1 MSFNM
6 RNLLIL
12 FLLFAMM
19 HHRAVAQNYRVTGTV
34 SDKNNR
40 ERLEGVNVLLYSGKE
55 KKLLKFT
62 TTTSK
67 GAFSMMIPDSLAGKG
82 YFQFSFMGYETLRKN
97 IQNEK
102 KWDIYLSQKE
112 MKIKE
117 IIVKAPKVRVQ
128 GDTITYDVRLFS
140 KEGDRSIGD
149 VLRRM
154 PGIKTN
160 ESGQVSYNGIPIN
173 RFYIENSDM
182 LEGQYG
188 LATNN
193 ISNKE
198 VGSVEILQNHQ
209 PVKALEGI
217 AFSEQAAIN
226 LKLKEGAKHRWV
238 GTLKSYAGC
247 SPDEGLWDVQ
257 GVFMRFNKKR
267 QSMNTF
273 KTNNTG
279 QDISKELNSF
289 NLNAL
294 RNQGKLLSDYIET
307 EPPYSMGLS
316 RNRELLNQTHQV
328 TTHNLF
334 KLNNGQDI
342 KVNLVCQQ
350 HKEESAKEVESI
362 YYEGQ
367 NEEWSLNEQEK
378 SDYTKKSFS
387 GTVTTEM
394 NKPAYNLTERFQVAL
409 DWKDRNISMD
419 GNQMNQQDMYTG
431 SKKVM
436 NDLFLLK
443 RAGNNFVTF
452 SSYAVFQA
460 NPQNLHIQGDN
471 KEVAQTVNPKQ
482 LFTDN
487 NLGWGMVVGK
497 IIIDFTGNFTGMYK
511 DMNCRLTGLED
522 SNISD
527 RTDMRLGYMRL
538 ALTPK
543 LTYMTGLFKS
553 VLTLPTN
560 YYLYHYRN
568 FSEKASNDDYFSIS
582 PSLYSEW
589 HFSSR
594 WNLYIR
600 GSFNKQIINTQLFY
614 PSDILTTYRT
624 IQRGLTT
631 FCYAKT
637 AVAIGGIEYK
647 VPLKEFYS
655 RLEFSQSWSTIP
667 YVLSQNVEKGYIFSK
682 FLLNSRQIKKTA
694 ISGNLSK
701 GTDWANTTF
710 SLQVGWNRNTSHLLR
725 NEETIQSC
733 LTQIYL
739 KPEID
744 INPVK
749 WVNIQYGLN
758 FNRESLV
765 INKKESKE
773 AAYTLNQSLLMRF
786 IPSDKLNF
794 SIKNEYY
801 SNQVKDKNIHNFFLT
816 DIFLTYKFSNRF
828 SMDIQLTNLFN
839 EKEYSYTSFSD
850 EAMRINKRYRIR
862 PRNLLIGAYITF

>member
-12 FLLFAMM
+12 FLLFAVM
-19 HHRAVAQNYRVTGTV
+19 HHMAVAQNHRVTGTV
-34 SDKNNR
+34 YDKNNR
-40 ERLEGVNVLLYSGKE
+40 ERLEGVNVLLYTAKE

-62 TTTSK
+62 TTTSE
-67 GAFSMMIPDSLAGKG
+67 GGFSMMIPDSLTRKG
-82 YFQFSFMGYETLRKN
+82 YLQFSFMGYETLRKN
-97 IQNEK
+97 IDNEK
-102 KWDIYLSQKE
+102 KWDIYLSPKE

-160 ESGQVSYNGIPIN
+160 ENGQISYNGIPIN

-238 GTLKSYAGC
+238 GTLKSYAGG

-267 QSMNTF
+267 QSLNTF

-294 RNQGKLLSDYIET
+294 KNQSKLLSDYIET

-316 RNRELLNQTHQV
+316 RNRELMNQTYQI
-328 TTHNLF
+328 TAHNLF
-334 KLNNGQDI
+334 KLNNGPAI
-342 KVNLVCQQ
+342 KVNLLYQQ
-350 HKEESAKEVESI
+350 HKEKSAKEIESI

-367 NEEWSLNEQEK
+367 NEEWSLSEQEE

-394 NKPAYNLTERFQVAL
+394 NKPAYHLTERFQVAL
-409 DWKDRNISMD
+409 DWKDRNINMN
-419 GNQMNQQDMYTG
+419 GNQTNTQDMYTG

-443 RAGNNFVTF
+443 RSGNNFVTF

-460 NPQNLHIQGDN
+460 NPQNLHILGNN
-471 KEVAQTVNPKQ
+471 KEMAQTVNPKQ

-487 NLGWGMVVGK
+487 NLGWGIVAGK
-497 IIIDFTGNFTGMYK
+497 VIIDFTGNFTGMYK
-511 DMNCRLTGLED
+511 DMSCRLTGVDNNNL
-522 SNISD
+522 SD
-527 RTDMRLGYMRL
+527 KADMRLGYMRL

-553 VLTLPTN
+553 VLTFPTN
-560 YYLYHYRN
+560 YYLYHYKN
-568 FSEKASNDDYFSIS
+568 FSERASDYGYFSVS

-594 WNLYIR
+594 WNLYVR
-600 GSFNKQIINTQLFY
+600 GNIHKQAINTQLFY

-631 FCYAKT
+631 FCHAKT
-637 AVAIGGIEYK
+637 AVVTGGIEYK

-655 RLEFSQSWSTIP
+655 RVEFSQLWNKIP
-667 YVLSQNVEKGYIFSK
+667 YILSQQVEKEYVFSK
-682 FLLNSRQIKKTA
+682 YLLHSRQIKKSA
-694 ISGNLSK
+694 ISGSLSK

-725 NEETIQSC
+725 NEETVQSC
-733 LTQIYL
+733 LAQLYL

-744 INPVK
+744 INPVR
-749 WVNIQYGLN
+749 WINIQYGLN
-758 FNRESLV
+758 FSSESLA
-765 INKKESKE
+765 INKNESKE
-773 AAYTLNQSLLMRF
+773 STHTFNQSLLMRF

-794 SIKNEYY
+794 SIKSEYY
-801 SNQVKDKNIHNFFLT
+801 SNQIKDHNTQDFFLA
-816 DIFLTYKFSNRF
+816 DISLTYKFSNHF
-828 SMDIQLTNLFN
+828 SMDIQSTNLFN
-839 EKEYSYTSFSD
+839 EKEYSYTSFLD
-850 EAMRINKRYRIR
+850 EAMRINKRYLIR

>member
-1 MSFNM
+1 MSKQ
-6 RNLLIL
+6 LIL

-19 HHRAVAQNYRVTGTV
+19 HYMTVAQNYRVAGTV
-34 SDKNNR
+34 SDKTNR
-40 ERLEGVNVLLYSGKE
+40 ERLEGVNVLLYVGKE

-62 TTTSK
+62 TTTTEGS
-67 GAFSMMIPDSLAGKG
+67 FRMMIPDSLTGKG
-82 YFQFSFMGYETLRKN
+82 YLQFSFMGYETLRKN
-97 IQNEK
+97 IDHEK
-102 KWDIYLSQKE
+102 RWDIYLSQKE
-112 MKIKE
+112 MTIKE

-160 ESGQVSYNGIPIN
+160 ENGQVSYNGTPIN

-273 KTNNTG
+273 KTNNIG

-294 RNQGKLLSDYIET
+294 KNQGRLLADYIET
-307 EPPYSMGLS
+307 EPPFSMGLS
-316 RNRELLNQTHQV
+316 RNRELLNRTYQV
-328 TTHNLF
+328 TTHHLF

-342 KVNLVCQQ
+342 KVNLVCQR

-367 NEEWSLNEQEK
+367 NEEWSLDEQEK

-394 NKPAYNLTERFQVAL
+394 NKPTYNLTERFQVSL
-409 DWKDRNISMD
+409 DWKDRSISMG
-419 GNQMNQQDMYTG
+419 GNQINQQDMYTG

-436 NDLFLLK
+436 NELFLLK
-443 RAGNNFVTF
+443 RSGNNFVTF

-482 LFTDN
+482 LFTEN
-487 NLGWGMVVGK
+487 NLGWGIVVGK
-497 IIIDFTGNFTGMYK
+497 VIIDFTGNFTGMYK
-511 DMNCRLTGLED
+511 DMSCRLTGLEN

-527 RTDMRLGYMRL
+527 RADMSLGYMKL

-543 LTYMTGLFKS
+543 LTYMTGPFKS
-553 VLTLPTN
+553 VLAFPTN
-560 YYLYHYRN
+560 YYLYHYKN
-568 FSEKASNDDYFSIS
+568 FSERALNHDCFSIS

-594 WNLYIR
+594 WNLYVR
-600 GSFNKQIINTQLFY
+600 GNINKQAVNTQLFY
-614 PSDILTTYRT
+614 LSDILTTYRT
-624 IQRGLTT
+624 LQRGLTT
-631 FCYAKT
+631 FCHAKT
-637 AVAIGGIEYK
+637 AVITGGIEYK
-647 VPLKEFYS
+647 IPLKEFYS
-655 RLEFSQSWSTIP
+655 RLEFSRSWSIIP
-667 YVLSQNVEKGYIFSK
+667 YVLFQNVEKGYIFSK
-682 FLLNSRQIKKTA
+682 FLLDSRQIKRTV

-701 GTDWANTTF
+701 GTDWASTTF
-710 SLQVGWNRNTSHLLR
+710 SLQVGWSKNISHLFR
-725 NEETIQSC
+725 NEKTIQNC
-733 LTQIYL
+733 LTQLYL

-744 INPVK
+744 INPAK
-749 WVNIQYGLN
+749 WINIQYGLN
-758 FNRESLV
+758 FSGESLV
-765 INKKESKE
+765 INDNESKE
-773 AAYTLNQSLLMRF
+773 STYTLNQSLLIRF
-786 IPSDKLNF
+786 IPSDKLYF
-794 SIKNEYY
+794 SIKSEYY
-801 SNQVKDKNIHNFFLT
+801 SNQIKDGNIRNFFLT
-816 DIFLTYKFSNRF
+816 DISLTYKFSDRF
-828 SMDIQLTNLFN
+828 SMDFQLVNLFN
-839 EKEYSYTSFSD
+839 EREYSYTSFSN
-850 EAMRINKRYRIR
+850 EAMRINKRYMIR
-862 PRNLLIGAYITF
+862 PGNLLIGAYVTF